1 MKIKNEDNFWELA
14 TGKIHKELSLD
25 EKNDFDILLQDED
38 NKKLFQ
44 DIVKTNDK
52 IQKTGFLQQVFIENS
67 RQKISRS
74 FHHKKISLFVNLSKY
89 AAIIILAF
97 AIGSLF
103 SVGDYFKKEN
113 PKMAEITVPLGQMSE
128 ITLFD
133 GTRVWL
139 NSGTTLRYGSNFGK
153 DSRNISLQG
162 EAFFK
167 VKPGEIPF
175 KIKLKN
181 SEVEVLGTSFNV
193 VSYND
198 DSFSCVTL
206 VKGKV
211 KINSTSGKEITQL
224 KPSEQ
229 IKIPDNMQDIKVKR
243 VDTNFYSSW
252 VDGKIVFEE
261 QRLADIVEK
270 LKRWYNVDIRFSDAE
285 IGDYRFSGTI
295 LKSKPFNQIIQAFEL
310 LLPVKIKYTQN
321 LDKKD
326 FILISKK

>member
-1 MKIKNEDNFWELA
+1 MKIKNEDNFWELSV
-14 TGKIHKELSLD
+14 GKIHNELTQD
-25 EKNDFDILLQDED
+25 EKNDFVPLLQDDD
-38 NKKLFQ
+38 NRKLFQ
-44 DIVKTNDK
+44 EIVETNDK
-52 IQKTGFLQQVFIENS
+52 IKNIKFLQQVSIENS
-67 RQKISRS
+67 QHKISR
-74 FHHKKISLFVNLSKY
+74 FFNKKKIIFFTNLSKY

-97 AIGSLF
+97 AIGALLN
-103 SVGDYFKKEN
+103 VEIYCKKEN
-113 PKMAEITVPLGQMSE
+113 LQFAEINVPLGQMSE
-128 ITLFD
+128 MTLYD
-133 GTRVWL
+133 GTKVWL
-139 NSGTTLRYGSNFGK
+139 NSGTTLRYESNFGK

-206 VKGKV
+206 VEGKV
-211 KINSTSGKEITQL
+211 KINSTLGKEITQL

-229 IKIPDNMQDIKVKR
+229 INIPDNLQNVKIKI

-252 VDGKIVFEE
+252 IDGKIVFEE
-261 QRLADIVEK
+261 QRLAEIIEK
-270 LKRWYNVDIRFSDAE
+270 LERWYNVDISFTDE
-285 IGDYRFSGTI
+285 QIGDYRFSGTI

-310 LLPVKIKYTQN
+310 LLPIKIKYTQN

-326 FILISKK
+326 SILISKK

>member
-1 MKIKNEDNFWELA
+1 MKIKNKDKFWELA
-14 TGKIHKELSLD
+14 TGKIHNELTSDETGELD
-25 EKNDFDILLQDED
+25 LLLQDDD

-52 IQKTGFLQQVFIENS
+52 IQNIEFLQQVSIENS
-67 RQKISRS
+67 RQKISAFFS
-74 FHHKKISLFVNLSKY
+74 KKKIRLFVNLSKY
-89 AAIIILAF
+89 AAIIVLAF
-97 AIGSLF
+97 AIGSLLN
-103 SVGDYFKKEN
+103 VGDYFKKEN
-113 PKMAEITVPLGQMSE
+113 PQFAEINVPLGQMSE
-128 ITLFD
+128 MTLYD
-133 GTRVWL
+133 GTKVWL
-139 NSGTTLRYGSNFGK
+139 NSGTTLRYESNFDK

-175 KIKLKN
+175 KIKLEN
-181 SEVEVLGTSFNV
+181 SEVEILGTSFNV

-206 VKGKV
+206 VEGKV
-211 KINSTSGKEITQL
+211 NINSKLGTKIAQL

-229 IKIPDNMQDIKVKR
+229 ITIPDNLQNIKIKN
-243 VDTNFYSSW
+243 VDTNFYTSW
-252 VDGKIVFEE
+252 IEGKIIFEE
-261 QRLADIVEK
+261 QRLAEIVEK

-326 FILISKK
+326 SILISKK

>member
-1 MKIKNEDNFWELA
+1 MKIKIEDNFWELSV
-14 TGKIHKELSLD
+14 GKIHNELTPD
-25 EKNDFDILLQDED
+25 EKNYFDQLLQDDD
-38 NKKLFQ
+38 NKKLYQ
-44 DIVKTNDK
+44 DILKTNDK
-52 IQKTGFLQQVFIENS
+52 IQNIKFLQQVSIENS
-67 RQKISRS
+67 QHNISR
-74 FHHKKISLFVNLSKY
+74 FFNKKKIRFFVNLSKY

-97 AIGSLF
+97 AIGSLLN
-103 SVGDYFKKEN
+103 VGDHIKKEN
-113 PKMAEITVPLGQMSE
+113 LQFTEIIVPLGQMSE
-128 ITLFD
+128 MTLYD
-133 GTRVWL
+133 GTQVWL
-139 NSGTTLRYGSNFGK
+139 NSGTTLHYESNFGK

-193 VSYND
+193 ISYND
-198 DSFSCVTL
+198 DCFSCITL
-206 VKGKV
+206 VEGKV
-211 KINSTSGKEITQL
+211 KIFSPLGTEIAQL

-229 IKIPDNMQDIKVKR
+229 IKINDNLQHIRIKN

-252 VDGKIVFEE
+252 TEGKIVFEE
-261 QRLADIVEK
+261 QRLADIIEK
-270 LKRWYNVDIRFSDAE
+270 LKRWYNVDILFSDKE

-295 LKSKPFNQIIQAFEL
+295 LKNKPFNQITTAFEL

-326 FILISKK
+326 SILIFKK